1 MRPGSRSV
9 IDPVGLDALIG
20 QLSGDGYRVVGPT
33 VRDGAVVYDEIASVA
48 DLPAGWTDE
57 QDGGTYRLQR
67 RPDEALFGYAV
78 GPHSW
83 KRYLFPPRTMLW
95 RASRSDEGITFEP
108 GDEAP
113 PRYAF
118 LGVRGCELA
127 AIRIQDNVFL
137 ESGAVD
143 PIYAARDRRPA
154 RPSRGVQRPSP
165 RRPRPDRRVR
175 PEHCRCRRH
184 LPVPRGRPRRHVL
197 RPA

>member
-1 MRPGSRSV
+1 MRPGSRGV

-95 RASRSDEGITFEP
+95 RASRSDEGVTFEP
-108 GDEAP
+108 GD
-113 PRYAF
+113 
-118 LGVRGCELA
+118 
-127 AIRIQDNVFL
+127 
-137 ESGAVD
+137 GAVHQGAD
-143 PIYAARDRRPA
+143 QAMTGGRGSCPA
-154 RPSRGVQRPSP
+154 G
-165 RRPRPDRRVR
+165 
-175 PEHCRCRRH
+175 
-184 LPVPRGRPRRHVL
+184 
-197 RPA
+197 